1 MKHYII
7 ATLLAFV
14 ILSQQAFAQTTG
26 RIEGSIQSVR
36 GEGIAGISVGL
47 EGTSYGSTTDDEGK
61 FLIRNIPAGSYTLVA
76 SGIGYTLQKQAV
88 QVMGGKAVLV
98 NIGLTASSH
107 DLGEVQITAHR
118 SGEYL
123 QRTATT
129 ATKMEAPVKSV
140 PQSVQVVSRRALDQ
154 LQVIRIEDAMRNVSG
169 VTMETGFGGRS
180 DVFQIRGFRTDMQSV
195 FKNGFRNTVRTYR
208 ESANIQ
214 QIEVM
219 KGPASV
225 LYGVSEPGGMINI
238 STKKPTAH
246 TFQDIRFTT
255 NNFGLVRP
263 SVDLGGAFNASKTF
277 KYRLNAVYERA
288 DSYRDFIK
296 SKRIFVAPALTYDF
310 SDRTSLTVETEYL
323 DHSQPSDR
331 GIFSINGQL
340 PDVPRGRTLIE
351 PDNKGEYKNRLV
363 QYNLQHKFSEAVS
376 FRHAFNYNYSTET
389 RDVVEQAAALRDGTF
404 RINRQHQDQDTYDKN
419 LATQNEL
426 YANFNTGSLIEHK
439 TVGGVELSRSV
450 FDIWVKRAPYDVFDI
465 LNPQYS
471 PKPKDYSL
479 LQYAQDYQDR
489 VEVLGFYLQDF
500 ITINQRLKVLLG
512 GRYDFWEQ
520 EKEDRMK
527 QETTTTKNQAFNPR
541 LGVLY
546 EVYGPVSV
554 YGNYSRGFQ
563 PGIGQTM
570 EGEAF
575 KPITSTQYEAGTK
588 IGLFNDRVN
597 LTAAYFDIT
606 RQNVVVPHP
615 TPGNGSVQVGEVQ
628 SKGLETDIT
637 GEILPGLNVIAT
649 YTYTDARITKDA
661 YGSEDSRSTL
671 GKRFRGVGYNGAS
684 LWTTY
689 ELQDGLLKG
698 LGIGGGFTYVEDR
711 PVDDQNTF
719 MLPGYTRYDATMFY
733 NVKRYHAALN
743 VKNLTNVKYYEGS
756 QSVTAIMPGAP
767 ISVQGTV
774 GVRF

>member
-1 MKHYII
+1 MQRVLTIMF
-7 ATLLAFV
+7 AFVLLA
-14 ILSQQAFAQTTG
+14 QQAYAQTTG
-26 RIEGSIQSVR
+26 RIEGRIQSER

-61 FLIRNIPAGSYTLVA
+61 FLIRNIPAGNYTLVA
-76 SGIGYTLQKQAV
+76 SGIGYTLQKQLLEVA
-88 QVMGGKAVLV
+88 GGKASFV
-98 NIGLTASSH
+98 NVDLAASSH
-107 DLGEVQITAHR
+107 SLGEVQVTAHR

-129 ATKMEAPVKSV
+129 ATKMEAPIKSV

-154 LQVIRIEDAMRNVSG
+154 LQVLRLEDAMRNVSG
-169 VTMETGFGGRS
+169 VSMETSFGGRS
-180 DVFQIRGFRTDMQSV
+180 DIFQIRGFRTDMQSV

-225 LYGVSEPGGMINI
+225 LYGVSDPGGMVNI

-246 TFQDIRFTT
+246 TFQDIQITA

-263 SVDLGGAFNASKTF
+263 AIDLGGALNESKTF

-288 DSYRDFIK
+288 DSYRDFVK
-296 SKRIFVAPALTYDF
+296 TKRIFVAPAITYDF
-310 SDRTSLTVETEYL
+310 SDKTSLTVETEFL
-323 DHSQPSDR
+323 NHDQPSDR
-331 GIFSINGQL
+331 GIFSVNDQIA
-340 PDVPRGRTLIE
+340 PVSRSRVLIE
-351 PDNKGEYKNRLV
+351 PSNTGEFKNRMA
-363 QYNLQHKFSEAVS
+363 QYNLQHKFSEALS
-376 FRHAFNYNYSTET
+376 FRHAFNYNYATET
-389 RDVVEQAAALRDGTF
+389 RDVVEQTTVLKDGSF
-404 RINRQHQDQDTYDKN
+404 RINRQHQDQDTYDRN
-419 LATQNEL
+419 IATQNEL
-426 YANFNTGSLIEHK
+426 YASFNTGALVEHK
-439 TVGGVELSRSV
+439 AVGGIEISRSI
-450 FDIWVKRAPYDVFDI
+450 FDIWVKRAPYDVLDI
-465 LNPQYS
+465 LNPHYNL
-471 PKPKDYSL
+471 KPKDYSL
-479 LQYAQDYQDR
+479 LTYSQDYQDR
-489 VEVLGFYLQDF
+489 VDVLGFYLQDF

-512 GRYDFWEQ
+512 GRYDIWEQ
-520 EKEDRMK
+520 EKENRMK
-527 QETTTTKNQAFNPR
+527 DETTKQSNKAFNPR

-554 YGNYSRGFQ
+554 YANYSKGFQ
-563 PGIGQTM
+563 PGIGQTL

-575 KPITSTQYEAGTK
+575 RPITSVQYEAGTK
-588 IGLFNDRVN
+588 IGLLNDRVN

-615 TPGNGSVQVGEVQ
+615 TQSGASVQLGEVQ
-628 SKGLETDIT
+628 SKGVETDIT
-637 GEILPGLNVIAT
+637 GEVLPGLNVIAT
-649 YTYTDARITKDA
+649 YTYTDARVTKDA
-661 YGSEDSRSTL
+661 LSADDPRRTVGR
-671 GKRFRGVGYNGAS
+671 RFRGVGYNNGS

-711 PVDDQNTF
+711 PVDDANSF

-733 NVKRYHAALN
+733 NSKRFHAALN

-756 QSVTAIMPGAP
+756 QSATVIMPGAP
-767 ISVQGTV
+767 TAVQGTV

>member
-1 MKHYII
+1 MQR
-7 ATLLAFV
+7 TLTIFL
-14 ILSQQAFAQTTG
+14 ILVLLTQQAFAQSTG
-26 RIEGSIQSVR
+26 RIEGRIQSER

-76 SGIGYTLQKQAV
+76 SGIGYTLQKQSLEV
-88 QVMGGKAVLV
+88 TGGKAAFV
-98 NIGLTASSH
+98 NVDLATSAHS
-107 DLGEVQITAHR
+107 LGEVQVTAHR
-118 SGEYL
+118 SGDYL

-129 ATKMEAPVKSV
+129 ATKMEAPIKSV

-154 LQVIRIEDAMRNVSG
+154 LQVLRLEDAMRNVSG
-169 VTMETGFGGRS
+169 VSMETGFGGRS
-180 DVFQIRGFRTDMQSV
+180 DIFQIRGFRTDMQSV

-225 LYGVSEPGGMINI
+225 LYGVSDPGGMVNI

-246 TFQDIRFTT
+246 TFQDIQFTT

-263 SVDLGGAFNASKTF
+263 AIDLGGAFNERKTL
-277 KYRLNAVYERA
+277 KYRLNASYERA
-288 DSYRDFIK
+288 DSYRDFVK
-296 SKRIFVAPALTYDF
+296 TKRFFVAPALTYDF
-310 SDRTSLTVETEYL
+310 SDRTSLTVETEFL
-323 DHSQPSDR
+323 NHEQPSDR
-331 GIFSINGQL
+331 GIFSVNGQIA
-340 PDVPRGRTLIE
+340 PVSRSRVVIE
-351 PDNKGEYKNRLV
+351 PSNTGEFKNRLA
-363 QYNLQHKFSEAVS
+363 QYNLQHKFSEALS
-376 FRHAFNYNYSTET
+376 FRHAFNYNYATET
-389 RDVVEQAAALRDGTF
+389 RDVVEQTTVLKDGSF
-404 RINRQHQDQDTYDKN
+404 RINRQHQDQDTYDRN
-419 LATQNEL
+419 IATQNEL
-426 YANFNTGSLIEHK
+426 YANFNTGALVEHK
-439 TVGGVELSRSV
+439 AVGGIEVSRSV

-465 LNPQYS
+465 LNPQYNT
-471 PKPKDYSL
+471 KPKDYSL
-479 LQYAQDYQDR
+479 LKYAQDYQDR
-489 VEVLGFYLQDF
+489 VDVLGFYLQDF

-512 GRYDFWEQ
+512 GRYDFWKQ
-520 EKEDRMK
+520 EKEDRLK
-527 QETTTTKNQAFNPR
+527 NETTEQKNKAFNPR

-554 YGNYSRGFQ
+554 YANFSKGFQ
-563 PGIGQTM
+563 PGIGQTL

-575 KPITSTQYEAGTK
+575 KPITSVQYEGGTK
-588 IGLFNDRVN
+588 IGLLNDRVN

-615 TPGNGSVQVGEVQ
+615 TQSGASVQLGEVQ

-637 GEILPGLNVIAT
+637 GEVLPGLNVIAT
-649 YTYTDARITKDA
+649 YTYTDARVTKDA
-661 YGSEDSRSTL
+661 LSGDDPKRTV
-671 GKRFRGVGYNGAS
+671 GRRFRGVGYNNSS

-689 ELQDGLLKG
+689 ELQNGFLKG

-711 PVDDQNTF
+711 PVDDANSF

-733 NVKRYHAALN
+733 NNKRFHAALN

-756 QSVTAIMPGAP
+756 QSVTVIMPGAP
-767 ISVQGTV
+767 TTVQGTV

>member
-1 MKHYII
+1 MQR
-7 ATLLAFV
+7 TLTLMFALV
-14 ILSQQAFAQTTG
+14 LLVQQAFAQTTG
-26 RIEGSIQSVR
+26 RIEGRIQSER

-61 FLIRNIPAGSYTLVA
+61 FLIKNIPAGNYTLVA
-76 SGIGYTLQKQAV
+76 SGIGYTLQKQLLEV
-88 QVMGGKAVLV
+88 SGSKAAFV
-98 NIGLTASSH
+98 NIDLAASSH
-107 DLGEVQITAHR
+107 SLGEVQVTAHR

-129 ATKMEAPVKSV
+129 ATKMEAPIKSV

-154 LQVIRIEDAMRNVSG
+154 LQVLRLEDAMRNVSG
-169 VTMETGFGGRS
+169 VSMETGFGGRS
-180 DVFQIRGFRTDMQSV
+180 DIFQIRGFRTDMQSV

-225 LYGVSEPGGMINI
+225 LYGVSDPGGMVNI

-246 TFQDIRFTT
+246 TFQDIQITS

-263 SVDLGGAFNASKTF
+263 AIDLGGAFNESKTF

-288 DSYRDFIK
+288 DSYRDFVK
-296 SKRIFVAPALTYDF
+296 TKRIFVAPAITYDF
-310 SDRTSLTVETEYL
+310 SDKTSFTVETEFL
-323 DHSQPSDR
+323 NHDQPSDR
-331 GIFSINGQL
+331 GIFSVNGQIA
-340 PDVPRGRTLIE
+340 PVSRSRVLIE
-351 PDNKGEYKNRLV
+351 PSNTGEFTNRMA
-363 QYNLQHKFSEAVS
+363 QYNLQHKFSEALS
-376 FRHAFNYNYSTET
+376 FRHAFNYNYATET
-389 RDVVEQAAALRDGTF
+389 RDVVEQTTVLKDGSF
-404 RINRQHQDQDTYDKN
+404 RINRQHQDQDTYDRN
-419 LATQNEL
+419 IATQNEL
-426 YANFNTGSLIEHK
+426 YANFNTGALVEHK
-439 TVGGVELSRSV
+439 AVGGIEISRSI

-465 LNPQYS
+465 LNPQYN

-479 LQYAQDYQDR
+479 LTYSQDYQDR
-489 VEVLGFYLQDF
+489 VDVLGFYLQDF

-520 EKEDRMK
+520 EKENRMK
-527 QETTTTKNQAFNPR
+527 DETTKQSNKAFNPR

-554 YGNYSRGFQ
+554 YANYSKGFQ
-563 PGIGQTM
+563 PGIGQTL

-575 KPITSTQYEAGTK
+575 KPITSVQYEAGSK
-588 IGLFNDRVN
+588 IGLLNDRVN

-615 TPGNGSVQVGEVQ
+615 TQSGASVQLGEVQ
-628 SKGLETDIT
+628 SKGVETDIT
-637 GEILPGLNVIAT
+637 GEVLPGLNVIAT
-649 YTYTDARITKDA
+649 YTYTDARVTKDA
-661 YGSEDSRSTL
+661 LSTDDPKRTV
-671 GKRFRGVGYNGAS
+671 GRRFRGVGYNNSS

-711 PVDDQNTF
+711 PVDDANSF

-733 NVKRYHAALN
+733 NSKRFHAALN

-756 QSVTAIMPGAP
+756 QSVTVIMPGAP
-767 ISVQGTV
+767 TTVQGTV